1 MNNIKLSGT
10 VGAVSD
16 RLRLGD
22 PSGNDYHVYRYLIL
36 NHEDKFTMFV
46 RVEGEII
53 AEVLSRYYEGEH
65 IEVEGKLI
73 LDIDGYLIVAAT
85 SLTELDPKPPR
96 PVPESEMNDRLMD
109 G

>member
-1 MNNIKLSGT
+1 MNKVNLVGT
-10 VGAVSD
+10 VVSVSD
-16 RLRLGD
+16 RVRTGD

-36 NHEDKFTMFV
+36 DIEDKFKMFV

-65 IEVEGKLI
+65 IQVEGKLT
-73 LDIDGYLIVAAT
+73 LDIDNYLIIAAT
-85 SLTELDPKPPR
+85 SLEELDPMPPR